1 MNIITVHYYG
11 YGTVMK
17 SFVYFFLFCV
27 LSFNTVFAQSSDTI
41 FDQYDSNSDN
51 EWTIEDFTGY
61 YDGVISSK
69 CENTIKRMSEFFD
82 REDINGD
89 GFVSLEESE
98 FIVNKFRMNPRKANL
113 VVDNKVSKNDFIK
126 CPSFTVQQMFDDFD
140 KDKNG
145 IISKHEW
152 DLKKRAGY
160 SNTL

>member
-1 MNIITVHYYG
+1 MNIITAYYYG

-61 YDGVISSK
+61 YNGVISSK

-82 REDINGD
+82 R
-89 GFVSLEESE
+89 
-98 FIVNKFRMNPRKANL
+98 
-113 VVDNKVSKNDFIK
+113 
-126 CPSFTVQQMFDDFD
+126 
-140 KDKNG
+140 
-145 IISKHEW
+145 
-152 DLKKRAGY
+152 
-160 SNTL
+160 